1 MPRIPSPIPVVAAV
15 IERGGQVLLA
25 RRPAQKHLAL
35 KWEFP
40 GGKVDAGETAEA
52 ALHREI
58 REELGCAIALV
69 RPLPRFAHTY
79 DRTTIEMIPFVC
91 RLAEGSPEPHP
102 VEHIALAWVRPERL
116 RDYDLAAADLP
127 VVAAYCALPAG

>member
-1 MPRIPSPIPVVAAV
+1 MSTKPIPLPVVAAV

-25 RRPAQKHLAL
+25 RRPARKHLAL

-40 GGKVDAGETAEA
+40 GGKVDAGETAES
-52 ALHREI
+52 ALVREI
-58 REELGCAIALV
+58 QEELGCAITIV

-91 RLAEGSPEPHP
+91 RLAGGSPEPHP
-102 VEHIALAWVRPERL
+102 VEHVALAWVRPERL
-116 RDYDLAAADLP
+116 ADYDLAAAALP
-127 VVAAYCALPAG
+127 VVAAYRGRPPA